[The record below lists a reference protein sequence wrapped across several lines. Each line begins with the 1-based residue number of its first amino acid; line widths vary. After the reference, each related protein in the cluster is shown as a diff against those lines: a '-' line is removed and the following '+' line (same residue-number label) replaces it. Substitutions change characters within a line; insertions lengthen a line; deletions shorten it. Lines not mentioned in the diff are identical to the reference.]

1 MAKLYA
7 EVTSDKK
14 GRTVNKGGNNALYI
28 KVTYK
33 EKTFFVNFDIQ
44 STLNIN
50 VGETYATGGGKNYLC
65 QSIQLK

>member
-7 EVTSDKK
+7 ELTSDKDNRVT
-14 GRTVNKGGNNALYI
+14 GKGGNDALYI

-33 EKTFFVNFDIQ
+33 NKVFFVNFDIQ
-44 STLNIN
+44 SKLNIN
-50 VGETYATGGGKNYLC
+50 VGEHYPGGGGKNYLC